1 MNSYIGYISLVLL
14 VVLNKT
20 ASFEN
25 VHGGIFYNYK
35 LVEGNVLLSLNNRGP
50 RLCLRD
56 CLMRTGCNAIY
67 FDSVHLTCHLLKE
80 AIVCYDKWDKK
91 HIFTEKRSWSMVR
104 KVNIYIS
111 NSQNL
116 CGIRIGQKRPLVV
129 RMAPNTEIE
138 PRTWCGVH
146 DATLCD
152 QVCQ

>member
-14 VVLNKT
+14 VVLSKT

-35 LVEGNVLLSLNNRGP
+35 LVEGNVLLSLDNRGP

-80 AIVCYDKWDKK
+80 AIVCYDKWDTN
-91 HIFTEKRSWSMVR
+91 HIFTEKQSWSMVR
-104 KVNIYIS
+104 KVKIYIY
-111 NSQNL
+111 NSQN
-116 CGIRIGQKRPLVV
+116 PLWYANRTEASTGCAHGSKYRYRTPYMV
-129 RMAPNTEIE
+129 RCTRCNIM
-138 PRTWCGVH
+138 
-146 DATLCD
+146 
-152 QVCQ
+152 

>member
-1 MNSYIGYISLVLL
+1 MSCWFFFSCKKSDILHTWGTHWCPVMKWTLLTYFDTTGGSYLGYISLVLL

-35 LVEGNVLLSLNNRGP
+35 LVEGNVLLSLDNRGP

-80 AIVCYDKWDKK
+80 AIY
-91 HIFTEKRSWSMVR
+91 HIHWHVSYLIYKLIKLDTNLSQIMWLNAQYMF
-104 KVNIYIS
+104 VNIY
-111 NSQNL
+111 
-116 CGIRIGQKRPLVV
+116 
-129 RMAPNTEIE
+129 
-138 PRTWCGVH
+138 
-146 DATLCD
+146 
-152 QVCQ
+152 

>member
-1 MNSYIGYISLVLL
+1 MNSYLGYISLVLL

-35 LVEGNVLLSLNNRGP
+35 LVEGNVLLSLDNRGP

-80 AIVCYDKWDKK
+80 AIVCYDKWDTK
-91 HIFTEKRSWSMVR
+91 HIFTEKQSWSMVR
-104 KVNIYIS
+104 KVEKYIYLIHRTP
-111 NSQNL
+111 
-116 CGIRIGQKRPLVV
+116 CGIKIGQKRPLHNGASMSASCMENV
-129 RMAPNTEIE
+129 ALL
-138 PRTWCGVH
+138 
-146 DATLCD
+146 A
-152 QVCQ
+152 